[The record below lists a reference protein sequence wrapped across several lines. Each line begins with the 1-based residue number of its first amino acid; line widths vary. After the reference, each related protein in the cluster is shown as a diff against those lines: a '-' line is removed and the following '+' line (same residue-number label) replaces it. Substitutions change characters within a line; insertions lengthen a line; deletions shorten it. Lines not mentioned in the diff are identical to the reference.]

1 MVAFDRQLYPSGVF
15 SVGNDMESSV
25 SCLIVGNLIRII
37 VRGRIQAESNY
48 TAGKPVS
55 DLFQMLDLLIDDER
69 TVRRKKLGKT
79 AERMSDIVKIFEE
92 IQVIRVNIE
101 DDSDLW
107 EKMKKAVGVLAG
119 LCHKKLGAAYPDV
132 SSDCFQNAAH

>member
-1 MVAFDRQLYPSGVF
+1 MVAFDRQLYPSRVF
-15 SVGNDMESSV
+15 SVGNNMESSV

-101 DDSDLW
+101 DDSDLG
-107 EKMKKAVGVLAG
+107 KK
-119 LCHKKLGAAYPDV
+119 
-132 SSDCFQNAAH
+132 